1 MWVRAVSVLC
11 TVYPYPDLTEHLE
24 HSRCLMV
31 SMNWWSLIYVVYILT
46 VYFYHSTCWIPGL
59 SNWPS
64 CCYSLSP
71 EGRGSDLIYFC
82 ILGSRG
88 RCLAQAGYSICCC
101 SVAQLCPTLRDP
113 KDCNAPGFLVLH
125 YFLELAQTDVHWVR
139 DAIQPSHPLLPHFS
153 SCPQSF
159 PASWSFPMSHIFA
172 SGGQSIGASASASI
186 FNKYFL
192 NLREEHVLQ

>member
-101 SVAQLCPTLRDP
+101 SVAQLCPALRDP

-159 PASWSFPMSHIFA
+159 PASWSFPWVTSLHQVA
-172 SGGQSIGASASASI
+172 KVLELQLQHQYSINIS
-186 FNKYFL
+186 
-192 NLREEHVLQ
+192 